1 MPLARFLAVHVI
13 TNNVLCGVFLRM
25 TEYAGLIIG
34 IFVALFFVICIVTV
48 VLWTRYQKRRT
59 ARQAKDSQTTI
70 EQNCESA
77 VTTTENYE
85 QSHDIRSCQ
94 EIGNTAFD
102 ELTASYEQTF
112 SLNDE
117 ILFLRNLSNPD
128 EEFCINLSKSN
139 VPVVKRK
146 STASV
151 EDLFK
156 ESILPKPQIHH
167 IEDGRIT
174 LDVEC

>member
-1 MPLARFLAVHVI
+1 
-13 TNNVLCGVFLRM
+13 M

-34 IFVALFFVICIVTV
+34 LFVALFFVICIVTV

-70 EQNCESA
+70 TKSTCVEQNCELA
-77 VTTTENYE
+77 VTSVTAENYE
-85 QSHDIRSCQ
+85 QSHDVSSCQ
-94 EIGNTAFD
+94 EISSIAFD
-102 ELTASYEQTF
+102 EMTASYQQTF
-112 SLNDE
+112 SLRNDE
-117 ILFLRNLSNPD
+117 ILILRNLSNPD

-139 VPVVKRK
+139 VPVFKRK
-146 STASV
+146 STASI

-167 IEDGRIT
+167 VENRRIT
-174 LDVEC
+174 VDVEC